1 MSLSYILYVC
11 VSTITIGNSC
21 HNKLGITLE
30 VSYAICILR
39 NNKKHTKKIQVKI
52 YEQADTF
59 ILLCKHTCVTYIL
72 CSYKRK
78 CRIAGNLNYKA

>member
-1 MSLSYILYVC
+1 MSYILHVC

-30 VSYAICILR
+30 VSYDAICILQ
-39 NNKKHTKKIQVKI
+39 NNKKHIKIIQVKI
-52 YEQADTF
+52 DKQVDTF
-59 ILLCKHTCVTYIL
+59 TLLCKHNTYFL

-78 CRIAGNLNYKA
+78 CRIAGNLNYEA